1 MRLRSL
7 VNMPRPQIFLFQRLR
22 PEVKPS
28 EENPELELL
37 PESEVEVK
45 RGGAD
50 GSVKTGV
57 RGAGKRS
64 VESEDRGGADRR
76 RAAALALTRP
86 RERWRNEA
94 ASPVIRPS
102 VDDHENRK
110 HSFPQK
116 GRDRL
121 KKTRVSQ
128 KNGNNSPERQANM
141 KFSGKTRSY
150 LLYSVTLVLICRDY
164 VEPTLTLNGRV
175 SC

>member
-1 MRLRSL
+1 M
-7 VNMPRPQIFLFQRLR
+7 
-22 PEVKPS
+22 
-28 EENPELELL
+28 
-37 PESEVEVK
+37 EVK

-64 VESEDRGGADRR
+64 VESEDRGGADGR

-86 RERWRNEA
+86 RVRERWRNEA

-110 HSFPQK
+110 HLFPQK

-141 KFSGKTRSY
+141 KFSGKT
-150 LLYSVTLVLICRDY
+150 VIFTLFSDTGFNL
-164 VEPTLTLNGRV
+164 
-175 SC
+175 